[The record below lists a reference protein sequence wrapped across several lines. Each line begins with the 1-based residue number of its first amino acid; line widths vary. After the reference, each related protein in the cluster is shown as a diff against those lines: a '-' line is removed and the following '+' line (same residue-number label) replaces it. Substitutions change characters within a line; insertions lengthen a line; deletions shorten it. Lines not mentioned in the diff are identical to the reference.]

1 MRILDRLILGNFL
14 RLFLMA
20 TAAMPI
26 LFVVGDITENLN
38 RYLDAGLTLPEV
50 LIGVAYKVP
59 EFVSW
64 AFPIAGLIAAVF
76 TIHSMTT
83 HREIVAAKAGG
94 VSFHRLLMPIL
105 VLGVAVAGVGLWLAE
120 YVPQSNRIAAEILQN
135 QAITANRDWRVDF
148 VYRSEDGVDVAA
160 RRLSANDG
168 QIVGVLA
175 TWEEDTGHLVHMEA
189 EAADWV
195 DGVWIFRNGRMRT
208 ISPDGG
214 ESLATFARLV
224 QPRLGETPT
233 DMLSEPR
240 DADELTRPEIQR
252 QARIIRRAGG
262 DPAPELVKL
271 EQRLAIPAATLVI
284 ILFGA
289 PLATSNKRGGA
300 AYGIGVSLASTLFY
314 LVLMRISAAFGNSG
328 LIEPAWAAWWPNLIF
343 LLLGLILLSRVRT

>member
-1 MRILDRLILGNFL
+1 MKILDRLILGSFL

-26 LFVVGDITENLN
+26 LFIVGDITENLN
-38 RYLDAGLTLPEV
+38 GYLDSGLTLPQI
-50 LIGVAYKVP
+50 LIGLAYKVP

-94 VSFHRLLMPIL
+94 ISFHRLLVPIL
-105 VLGVAVAGVGLWLAE
+105 LLGLGVAGVGLWLAE
-120 YVPQSNRIAAEILQN
+120 YVPKSNRIAVEILRN
-135 QAITANRDWRVDF
+135 EAISSQRDWRVDF
-148 VYRSEDGVDVAA
+148 VFRTESGMDLAA
-160 RRLSANDG
+160 RRLSAREG
-168 QIVGVLA
+168 TLTGILA
-175 TWEEDTGHLVHMEA
+175 TWTEDDGTVMHMEA
-189 EAADWV
+189 EGADWV
-195 DGVWIFRNGRMRT
+195 EGEWHFRNGRLRAIGPT
-208 ISPDGG
+208 GA
-214 ESLATFARLV
+214 ESLSRFDRFVYLPL
-224 QPRLGETPT
+224 QDTP
-233 DMLSEPR
+233 DDLLSVPR
-240 DADELTRPEIQR
+240 DADELTREEIER

-289 PLATSNKRGGA
+289 PLATSNRRGGA

-314 LVLMRISAAFGNSG
+314 LVLMRVSAAFGNSG
-328 LIEPAWAAWWPNLIF
+328 LVDPLYAAWSPNVIF